1 MKIIVAG
8 GTGFLGAPLVRRL
21 ASLEHEIVVLTRSP
35 RREREAASAVREVLW
50 NPGAAA
56 DGASQQ
62 PWVREIDGA
71 GAVVN
76 LAGAGIADKRWSA
89 ARKREIRESRTLA
102 TRALAGAVR
111 AASVR
116 PGVFVQGSAVGF
128 YGATLSDDIF
138 DESSPPGDDF
148 LGQTCVAWEAEAH
161 PIASLGCRLVI
172 LRTGISLAAD
182 GGPLVEMKRPFSFFV
197 GGPIG
202 SGRQYIS
209 WVHREDWIELV
220 IWALTSPGVQGVL
233 NASAP
238 EPVTNARFSKALG
251 RALHRPSWLPVP
263 QLALRIA
270 FGELAEILALGQRV
284 VPARAQAAGFTF
296 RYPQIEGA
304 LAGLLRPT
312 AAKRY

>member
-1 MKIIVAG
+1 MKVVVAG
-8 GTGFLGAPLVRRL
+8 GSGFLGAPLVQRL
-21 ASLEHEIVVLTRSP
+21 ASLGHDLVVLTRSP
-35 RREREAASAVREVLW
+35 RRGHERAAAVRDVSW

-56 DGASQQ
+56 VTSREEWA
-62 PWVREIDGA
+62 REIDGA
-71 GAVVN
+71 GAVIN

-89 ARKREIRESRTLA
+89 ARKREIRDSRTLA
-102 TRALAGAVR
+102 TRALADAVR
-111 AASVR
+111 AASAR

-128 YGATLSDDIF
+128 YGASLADTVF
-138 DESSPPGDDF
+138 DESCPPGNDF

-161 PIASLGCRLVI
+161 PVASLGCRLVI

-209 WVHREDWIELV
+209 WIHRDDWIALV
-220 IWALTSPGVQGVL
+220 IWVLTTAGLQGVL

-263 QLALRIA
+263 RIALRIA
-270 FGELAEILALGQRV
+270 FGELAELLVLGQRV
-284 VPARAQAAGFTF
+284 VPARAQAAGFAF
-296 RYPQIEGA
+296 KYPQIEGA
-304 LAGLLRPT
+304 LENLLSPPT
-312 AAKRY
+312 